1 MSRLKTYGYS
11 ISGVETDDG
20 YKALVRAFQL

>member
-20 YKALVRAFQL
+20 Y

>member
-20 YKALVRAFQL
+20 YKALVRA

>member
-20 YKALVRAFQL
+20 YK

>member
-20 YKALVRAFQL
+20 YKALVR